1 MAAADPTS
9 DLFGHP
15 RGLAVL
21 FCTEMWERFSYYG
34 MRALLVLFM
43 VDRVEHG
50 GLGFSDQTATAIYGL
65 YTAAGYLV
73 SLPGGWIADKLWGA
87 QRSVFVGGFVIMC
100 GHFVLAVPSV
110 AGFFLGLLLV
120 VLGTGL
126 LKPNASAVVGD
137 LYAPGDARRDS
148 GFTLF
153 YMGINV
159 GAFLGPLLCG
169 WLAQLDWHYGFAA
182 AGVGMLAGLVQF
194 RWMRGWLGTAGNAPL
209 VAPTAKLRFRAWVT
223 IAAAIGAVLLLF
235 GLALRGAVEL
245 DALTLAWGTVSVITA
260 VALVYF
266 GALLAVGKLSAE
278 ERRRV
283 VVILILVFAS
293 AIFWAGYE
301 QAGSA
306 LNLFAQRHTVRD
318 FAGFE
323 IPATWF
329 QSLNP
334 VFIILLAPAYSAL
347 WVRLA
352 RRHLEP
358 ATPAKFGV
366 GLMILGAGFA
376 VMVGAATLVAG
387 GNQAGPS
394 WLVATY
400 LLHTMGEMA
409 LSPVGLSA
417 MTKLAPRRWAG
428 QMMGMWFMCM
438 GLGNVGAGLIAG
450 TFDPAAVGAWPAQY
464 GKIALATAGTGAALL
479 LFSAPLRRLMG
490 GVR

>member
-1 MAAADPTS
+1 MAATDPTS
-9 DLFGHP
+9 ELFGHP

-43 VDRVEHG
+43 VDGIEHG

-65 YTAAGYLV
+65 YTAAGYLA

-87 QRSVFVGGFVIMC
+87 QRSVFVGGFIIMC
-100 GHFVLAVPSV
+100 GHFVLAIPSV
-110 AGFFLGLLLV
+110 GGFFLGLLLV

-159 GAFLGPLLCG
+159 GAFLGPLVCG
-169 WLAQLDWHYGFAA
+169 WLGQRDWHYGFAA

-194 RWMRGWLGTAGNAPL
+194 RWMRGWLGTAGSAPL
-209 VAPTAKLRFRAWVT
+209 TAPTAKLRFKAWST
-223 IAAAIGAVLLLF
+223 IAAAIGGMLLLF
-235 GLALRGAVEL
+235 GLALQGAVEL
-245 DALTLAWGTVSVITA
+245 DALTLAWGTVAVITVVA
-260 VALVYF
+260 VAYF
-266 GALLAVGKLSAE
+266 GLLLGWGRLSPE
-278 ERRRV
+278 ERRRL
-283 VVILILVFAS
+283 VVILVLVFAS

-306 LNLFAQRHTVRD
+306 LNLFAQRHTLRD

-323 IPATWF
+323 VPASWF

-334 VFIILLAPAYSAL
+334 VFIILLAPAYSSL

-358 ATPAKFGV
+358 ATPAKFGI

-376 VMVGAATLVAG
+376 VMVGAAMLVAG
-387 GNQAGPS
+387 GSQAGPS

-417 MTKLAPRRWAG
+417 MTKLAPRRWTG

-464 GKIALATAGTGAALL
+464 GKIVLATAGAGAVLL